1 MLFITKLIG
10 LLISGLGLVFI
21 LEPSLYVKFVES
33 ALESKRVHITG
44 IAKVVCG
51 LIFVIAAPM
60 TQLAGFIGFLGLLSI
75 VSGVVIFLFGENK
88 VYPIIKWWEERPIVI
103 KKAFGLL
110 VFLIGAIIV
119 FNV

>member
-1 MLFITKLIG
+1 MLFLTKLIG
-10 LLISGLGLVFI
+10 LFTAGLGIAFL
-21 LEPSLYVKFVES
+21 LEPSLYVKLVEGV
-33 ALESKRVHITG
+33 LENQRVHITG

-60 TQLAGFIGFLGLLSI
+60 TAIAGFIGLLGLLQI
-75 VSGVVIFLFGENK
+75 VGGVVIFLFGENK

-103 KKAFGLL
+103 KKAFAFLI
-110 VFLIGAIIV
+110 FLIGAFIV